1 MQFLSD
7 NAAAVHPKVWAA
19 MQAADTAQPPYDNDR
34 LSQSLDEAF
43 SALFGRRCVAQWVAT
58 GTAANSLALAGTVAP
73 HRGVICHEDAHILND
88 ECGAPGFY
96 THGAA
101 LMPVAGKD
109 GRITPEA
116 IDALTAP
123 IRRDVHRVWPQAIS
137 ITQAT
142 EAGTVYTPPQIAA
155 IAAKAEKEAAYHVR
169 HCAEWVIRL
178 GDGTAESHRRIAEAL
193 IRLWPFTGEMF
204 EVDAGE
210 RGLIEAGL
218 IPDAARLREGWR
230 HDVAAI
236 LNRATLEMPADGW
249 MQQGGRDG
257 RHTEAFGHLLSELQY
272 VQRAYPGA
280 TW

>member
-1 MQFLSD
+1 MATGSVTVADIPLLRYLLRRADDALILGHRISEWCGHAPIMEEEMALANMGLDLIGQARSLYGY
-7 NAAAVHPKVWAA
+7 AAEVEGAGNDENSYAYLRDERGYLNLLRQYLYSAFIHPYW
-19 MQAADTAQPPYDNDR
+19 
-34 LSQSLDEAF
+34 
-43 SALFGRRCVAQWVAT
+43 SALMGSADPT
-58 GTAANSLALAGTVAP
+58 L
-73 HRGVICHEDAHILND
+73 
-88 ECGAPGFY
+88 
-96 THGAA
+96 
-101 LMPVAGKD
+101 
-109 GRITPEA
+109 
-116 IDALTAP
+116 
-123 IRRDVHRVWPQAIS
+123 
-137 ITQAT
+137 
-142 EAGTVYTPPQIAA
+142 AA

-218 IPDAARLREGWR
+218 IPDPARLREGWR